1 MDLKEF
7 TKETLVQIV
16 QGVKEANEVLEQ
28 YNASIP
34 GKTIRTAES
43 NVFVDSERSYA
54 NAIDIDFDVAVTATE
69 TDGTKGGG
77 EIRVAQLLFGG
88 IEASNSTE
96 NQSISRVK
104 FTIPLVLEN
113 RPL

>member
-16 QGVKEANEVLEQ
+16 HGVEEANNELSEKHAHVTSHAMKNSAGGVLLDDR
-28 YNASIP
+28 Y
-34 GKTIRTAES
+34 T
-43 NVFVDSERSYA
+43 
-54 NAIDIDFDVAVTATE
+54 NAIEVEFDVAVTATE

-77 EIRVAQLLFGG
+77 GIRVAQILFGG

-104 FTIPLVLEN
+104 FSIPLVLEK
-113 RPL
+113 

>member
-16 QGVKEANEVLEQ
+16 QGVKEANEQLVQ
-28 YNASIP
+28 YNANVP
-34 GKTIRTAES
+34 KKTIRVS
-43 NVFVDSERSYA
+43 DNNVFVNEDNAQA
-54 NAIDIDFDVAVTATE
+54 NAIEIDFDVAVTATE

-77 EIRVAQLLFGG
+77 GIRVAQLLFGG

-96 NQSISRVK
+96 NQFISRVK
-104 FTIPLVLEN
+104 YTIPLVLDT
-113 RPL
+113 